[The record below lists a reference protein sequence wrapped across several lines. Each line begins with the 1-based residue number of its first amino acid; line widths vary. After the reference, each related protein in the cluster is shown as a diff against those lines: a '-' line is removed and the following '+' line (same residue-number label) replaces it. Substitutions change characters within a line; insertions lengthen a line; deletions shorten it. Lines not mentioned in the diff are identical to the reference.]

1 MSSCRPTMIGQSLEQ
16 PQQDVKRDFKF
27 LVRYGPNR
35 SLTVQ
40 TDHIA
45 DTSIETG
52 YIADT
57 SDELTRP
64 DTWLTDG
71 SLTVSYAVDGDDER
85 A

>member
-1 MSSCRPTMIGQSLEQ
+1 MISRRPACVYAKSGYK
-16 PQQDVKRDFKF
+16 PD
-27 LVRYGPNR
+27 R

-40 TDHIA
+40 TDLIA
-45 DTSIETG
+45 DSSIQTG
-52 YIADT
+52 HIVHS

-71 SLTVSYAVDGDDER
+71 SLTVVHAMDGDDER